1 MILGGII
8 PLYAHTRERKEA
20 EKMLEDL
27 KEATK
32 KDLENVTGGAGTRF
46 YIYTVKKGDTL
57 SAIAKRFN
65 TTVKELVFLNSERI
79 KDPDLI
85 IPGWEL
91 LIPIG

>member
-1 MILGGII
+1 MVSGGSI
-8 PLYAHTRERKEA
+8 PLYAHMRRGKEA
-20 EKMLEDL
+20 GNMLEDL

-32 KDLENVTGGAGTRF
+32 EDLENVTGGAGTKF

-57 SAIAKRFN
+57 SGIAKRFN
-65 TTVKELVFLNSERI
+65 TTVRELVFLNSERI

-85 IPGWEL
+85 IPGWKL